1 MKPKL
6 RGLKV
11 EPDEAFQNL
20 RTLGPLVLAV
30 SKKEIDRKTIKPRRN
45 RSLAGPHSS

>member
-1 MKPKL
+1 MKAKL

-20 RTLGPLVLAV
+20 RTLGRLVLAV
-30 SKKEIDRKTIKPRRN
+30 SKKEIDRKPTKPRSKRPLAET
-45 RSLAGPHSS
+45 RSQ